1 MKTFICITLI
11 IAGIILVAGS
21 AGDCDGKCMDQ
32 ANTLSEMF
40 SIIGIGLTLI
50 ILGGLPLV
58 KSMED

>member
-1 MKTFICITLI
+1 MKTFICSTLI

-40 SIIGIGLTLI
+40 SIIGIGLMMI

>member
-1 MKTFICITLI
+1 MKTFICSTLI
-11 IAGIILVAGS
+11 IAGIVLVAGS

-40 SIIGIGLTLI
+40 SIIGIGLMMI

>member
-1 MKTFICITLI
+1 MKTFICSTLI
-11 IAGIILVAGS
+11 IAGIVLVAGS
-21 AGDCDGKCMDQ
+21 AGDCDGKCIDQ

-40 SIIGIGLTLI
+40 SIIGIGLMMI